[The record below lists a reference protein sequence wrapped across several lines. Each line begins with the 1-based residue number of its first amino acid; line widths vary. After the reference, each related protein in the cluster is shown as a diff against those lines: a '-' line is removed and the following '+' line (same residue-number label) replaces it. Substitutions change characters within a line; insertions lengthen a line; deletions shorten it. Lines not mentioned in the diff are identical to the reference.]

1 MAQKRTDIFGVE
13 PEIGDLI
20 AFNPAHYKGLCV
32 SRCVGFS
39 QSGLP
44 EVEADKNSNY
54 GFLNNN
60 LNYTPKTGFVVHKQ

>member
-1 MAQKRTDIFGVE
+1 MIKQEIRKDIFGVT

-20 AFNPAHYKGLCV
+20 TFNPAYYKGLVV
-32 SRCVGFS
+32 SECVGFS

-44 EVEADKNSNY
+44 EVKADKNGKY

-60 LNYTPKTGFVVHKQ
+60 GNYTPKTGFVS